1 MNPIQMFKV
10 YRRANA
16 LARFLEEAHV
26 SKSLWKSRTFW
37 FNLLTAAAELSAVL
51 PLPPG
56 TLTIAAAVINV
67 ALRLVT
73 SEPVHV
79 LPQ

>member
-1 MNPIQMFKV
+1 MNPIRMFTI
-10 YRRANA
+10 YRRAQK
-16 LARFLEEAHV
+16 LAGYMEEAAM

-37 FNLLTAAAELSAVL
+37 FNLLTAAAELTAVL

-79 LPQ
+79 L